1 MTLEFSRS
9 DAFTMGVELELMIL
23 STHDWNLIR
32 GAGDLLAL
40 IDKEKHAGDIKP
52 EITESMIEISTGVHT
67 DYTTMLA
74 ELISIRDT
82 VVGNARRLNL
92 AIAGGGAHPFQH
104 WSEQRIFPKERFF
117 HLHEMYGYLAKQ
129 FTVFGQHIHVG
140 AKSGDD
146 AIFLLHMMSRY
157 IPHFVA
163 LSASSP
169 FFQGLDTAFDS
180 SRLNNI
186 NAFPL
191 SGTMPFV
198 ADWNEFN
205 AYFDTMRDLKVVES
219 MKDFYW
225 DIRPK
230 PEFGTIEIRVCDT
243 PLTVEKAAALAAY
256 AQALAR
262 HLMLDRPR
270 VPSLDLYRVYSFNR
284 FTACRY
290 GLEASFID
298 ADTRTRR
305 TLKEDILETLALVA
319 PHAQALGS
327 SAALDV
333 LRKSVESGENDA
345 SWLRAELK
353 ASQTLNDVVRRQSHL
368 WFAGIDALDRSAS
381 EQTRATR

>member
-1 MTLEFSRS
+1 MTLDFSRS
-9 DAFTMGVELELMIL
+9 APFTMGIELELMIL

-40 IDKEKHAGDIKP
+40 IEKEKHAGDIKP
-52 EITESMIEISTGVHT
+52 EITESMIEISTSVHT
-67 DYTTMLA
+67 DYATMLC
-74 ELISIRDT
+74 ELTAIRDT
-82 VVGNARRLNL
+82 VVGNALRLNL

-129 FTVFGQHIHVG
+129 FTVFGQHIHIGVP
-140 AKSGDD
+140 SGDD
-146 AIFLLHMMSRY
+146 AIWLAHMMSRY
-157 IPHFVA
+157 IPHFIA

-169 FFQGLDTAFDS
+169 YSQGMDTAFDS

-205 AYFDTMRDLKVVES
+205 GYFDTMRDLKVVES

-270 VPSLDLYRVYSFNR
+270 APSLDVYRVYSFNR

-290 GLEASFID
+290 GMQAGFID
-298 ADTRTRR
+298 ADTRSRR
-305 TLKEDILETLALVA
+305 LLKEDIAETLDILV
-319 PHAQALGS
+319 PHARALGS
-327 SAALDV
+327 GSALAEIGASLD
-333 LRKSVESGENDA
+333 SHQNGSG
-345 SWLRAELK
+345 WLRDTFK
-353 ASQTLNDVVRRQSHL
+353 QTQSLSDVVRLQSRL
-368 WFAGIDALDRSAS
+368 WAG
-381 EQTRATR
+381 EQRLQPVR

>member
-9 DAFTMGVELELMIL
+9 EPLTMGIELELMIL
-23 STHDWNLIR
+23 STHDWDLMH
-32 GAGDLLAL
+32 GAGDLLGL
-40 IDKEKHAGDIKP
+40 IKKVKHPGDIKP
-52 EITESMIEISTGVHT
+52 EITESMIEISTSVHKE
-67 DYTTMLA
+67 YREMLA
-74 ELISIRDT
+74 ELSGIRD
-82 VVGNARRLNL
+82 VVLKNAQRLNL

-117 HLHEMYGYLAKQ
+117 HVHELYGYLAKQ
-129 FTVFGQHIHVG
+129 FTVFGQHIHIGVP
-140 AKSGDD
+140 SGDD
-146 AIFLLHMMSRY
+146 AVWLTHMMSRY
-157 IPHFVA
+157 IPHFIA

-169 FFQGLDTAFDS
+169 FSQGMDTAFDS

-198 ADWNEFN
+198 RDWREFN
-205 AYFDTMRDLKVVES
+205 DYFDTMRTLQVVES

-243 PLTVEKAAALAAY
+243 PLTIEKAAVLGAY

-270 VPSLDLYRVYSFNR
+270 EPSQDVYRVYSFNR

-290 GLEASFID
+290 GMQAGFID
-298 ADTRTRR
+298 AYARSRR
-305 TLKEDILETLALVA
+305 LLKEDIAETLDILV
-319 PHAQALGS
+319 PHALALGS
-327 SAALDV
+327 GAALAEIGASLDTGQND
-333 LRKSVESGENDA
+333 SG
-345 SWLRAELK
+345 WLRDTFR
-353 ASQTLNDVVRRQSHL
+353 QTKSLNDVVRLQSRQWS
-368 WFAGIDALDRSAS
+368 GEQRS
-381 EQTRATR
+381 RPGR

>member
-1 MTLEFSRS
+1 MSLEFSRS
-9 DAFTMGVELELMIL
+9 APFTMGVELELMIL

-40 IDKEKHAGDIKP
+40 IAKEKHAGEIKP

-67 DYTTMLA
+67 DYRTMTA
-74 ELISIRDT
+74 ELSTIRDI
-82 VVGNARRLNL
+82 VMGNARRLNL
-92 AIAGGGAHPFQH
+92 AIAGGGAHPFQD
-104 WSEQRIFPKERFF
+104 WSEQRIFPKERFI

-129 FTVFGQHIHVG
+129 FTVFGQHIHIGVS
-140 AKSGDD
+140 SGDE

-157 IPHFVA
+157 IPHFIA

-169 FFQGLDTAFDS
+169 FSQGVDTGFDS

-191 SGTMPFV
+191 SGTIPFV
-198 ADWNEFN
+198 SDWRDFN
-205 AYFDTMRDLKVVES
+205 AYFDTLRDLKVVES

-243 PLTVEKAAALAAY
+243 PLTIEKAAVLAAY

-262 HLMLDRPR
+262 HLMLDRPGA
-270 VPSLDLYRVYSFNR
+270 PSLDVYRVYSFNR

-290 GLEASFID
+290 GLNSDFVD
-298 ADTRTRR
+298 AGSRTRR
-305 TLKEDILETLALVA
+305 TLSDDIAETLVRLA
-319 PHAQALGS
+319 PHAEALGS
-327 SAALDV
+327 TAALEQIR
-333 LRKSVESGENDA
+333 LCIGAGANDA

-353 ASQTLNDVVRRQSHL
+353 ATQSLNDVVRQQSQL
-368 WFAGIDALDRSAS
+368 WAGTKGNEAQVTSG
-381 EQTRATR
+381 

>member
-9 DAFTMGVELELMIL
+9 EPLTMGIELELMIL
-23 STHDWNLIR
+23 STHDWDLMH
-32 GAGDLLAL
+32 GAGDLLGL
-40 IDKEKHAGDIKP
+40 IKKVKHPGDIKP
-52 EITESMIEISTGVHT
+52 EITESMIEISTAVHK
-67 DYTTMLA
+67 DYR
-74 ELISIRDT
+74 ELLIELSATRDFMIRS
-82 VVGNARRLNL
+82 AQRLNL

-117 HLHEMYGYLAKQ
+117 HVHELYGYLAKQ
-129 FTVFGQHIHVG
+129 FTVFGQHIHIGVP
-140 AKSGDD
+140 SGDD
-146 AIFLLHMMSRY
+146 AVWLTHMMSRY
-157 IPHFVA
+157 IPHFIA

-169 FFQGLDTAFDS
+169 FSQGMDTAFDS

-198 ADWNEFN
+198 RDWREFN
-205 AYFDTMRDLKVVES
+205 DYFDTMRTLQVVES

-243 PLTVEKAAALAAY
+243 PLTIEKAAVLGAY

-270 VPSLDLYRVYSFNR
+270 EPSQDVYRVYSFNR

-290 GLEASFID
+290 GMQAGFID
-298 ADTRTRR
+298 AYRR
-305 TLKEDILETLALVA
+305 SRRLLKEDIAETLDALV
-319 PHAQALGS
+319 PHALALGS
-327 SAALDV
+327 GAALAEIGASLDTGQND
-333 LRKSVESGENDA
+333 SG
-345 SWLRAELK
+345 WLRDTFR
-353 ASQTLNDVVRRQSHL
+353 QTKSLNDVVRLQSRQWS
-368 WFAGIDALDRSAS
+368 GEQRS
-381 EQTRATR
+381 RPGR

>member
-1 MTLEFSRS
+1 MTLAFSRS
-9 DAFTMGVELELMIL
+9 EPFTIGIELELMIL

-32 GAGDLLAL
+32 GAEDLLGL
-40 IDKEKHAGDIKP
+40 IEKAEHPGDIKP

-67 DYTTMLA
+67 DYRVMLA
-74 ELISIRDT
+74 ELASIRDT
-82 VVGNARRLNL
+82 LLGAARRLNL
-92 AIAGGGAHPFQH
+92 AVAGGGAHPFQH

-117 HLHEMYGYLAKQ
+117 KLHEMYGYLAKQ

-140 AKSGDD
+140 VASGDD
-146 AIFLLHMMSRY
+146 AIYLLHMMSRY
-157 IPHFVA
+157 IPHFIA

-169 FFQGLDTAFDS
+169 YSQGMDTEFDS

-198 ADWNEFN
+198 ADWDEFN
-205 AYFDTMRDLKVVES
+205 GYFDTMRDLKVVES

-243 PLTVEKAAALAAY
+243 PLTVERAAALAAY

-262 HLMLDRPR
+262 HLMLDRPSA
-270 VPSLDLYRVYSFNR
+270 PSLDVYRVYTFNR

-290 GLEASFID
+290 GLEAGFID
-298 ADTRTRR
+298 AWSRTRR
-305 TLKEDILETLALVA
+305 AIKEDIAETLGRLA
-319 PHAQALGS
+319 PHAEALGS
-327 SAALDV
+327 SAALAQIAQM
-333 LRKSVESGENDA
+333 VESGRND
-345 SWLRAELK
+345 STWLREAFEKNRALE
-353 ASQTLNDVVRRQSHL
+353 DVVRLQSEA
-368 WFAGIDALDRSAS
+368 WSAKG
-381 EQTRATR
+381 AH

>member
-9 DAFTMGVELELMIL
+9 EPLTMGIELELMIL
-23 STHDWNLIR
+23 STHDWDLMH
-32 GAGDLLAL
+32 GAGDLLGL
-40 IDKEKHAGDIKP
+40 IKKVKHPGDIKP
-52 EITESMIEISTGVHT
+52 EITESMIEISTSVHKE
-67 DYTTMLA
+67 YREMLA
-74 ELISIRDT
+74 ELSGIRD
-82 VVGNARRLNL
+82 VVLKNAQRLNL

-117 HLHEMYGYLAKQ
+117 HVHELYGYLAKQ
-129 FTVFGQHIHVG
+129 FTVFGQHIHIGVP
-140 AKSGDD
+140 SGDD
-146 AIFLLHMMSRY
+146 AVWLTHMMSRY
-157 IPHFVA
+157 IPHFIA

-169 FFQGLDTAFDS
+169 FSQGMDTAFDS

-198 ADWNEFN
+198 RDWREFN
-205 AYFDTMRDLKVVES
+205 DYFDTMRTLQVVES

-243 PLTVEKAAALAAY
+243 PLTIEKAAVLGAY

-270 VPSLDLYRVYSFNR
+270 EPSQDVYRVYSFNR

-290 GLEASFID
+290 GMQAGFID
-298 ADTRTRR
+298 AYARSRR
-305 TLKEDILETLALVA
+305 LLKEDIAETLDVLA
-319 PHAQALGS
+319 PHALALGS
-327 SAALDV
+327 GAALAEIGASLDTGQND
-333 LRKSVESGENDA
+333 SG
-345 SWLRAELK
+345 WLRDTFR
-353 ASQTLNDVVRRQSHL
+353 QTKSLNDVVRLQSRQWS
-368 WFAGIDALDRSAS
+368 GEQRS
-381 EQTRATR
+381 RPGR

>member
-9 DAFTMGVELELMIL
+9 EPLTMGIELELMIL
-23 STHDWNLIR
+23 STHDWDLMH
-32 GAGDLLAL
+32 GAGDLLGL
-40 IDKEKHAGDIKP
+40 IKKVKHPGDIKP
-52 EITESMIEISTGVHT
+52 EITESMIEISTSVHKE
-67 DYTTMLA
+67 YREMLA
-74 ELISIRDT
+74 ELSGIRD
-82 VVGNARRLNL
+82 VVLKNAQRLNL

-117 HLHEMYGYLAKQ
+117 HVHELYGYLAKQ
-129 FTVFGQHIHVG
+129 FTVFGQHIHIGVP
-140 AKSGDD
+140 SGDD
-146 AIFLLHMMSRY
+146 AVWLTHMMSRY
-157 IPHFVA
+157 IPHFIA

-169 FFQGLDTAFDS
+169 FSQGMDTAFDS

-198 ADWNEFN
+198 RDWREFN
-205 AYFDTMRDLKVVES
+205 DYFDTMRDLKVVES

-243 PLTVEKAAALAAY
+243 PLTIEKAAVLGAY

-270 VPSLDLYRVYSFNR
+270 EPSQDVYRVYSFNR

-290 GLEASFID
+290 GMQAGFID
-298 ADTRTRR
+298 AYRR
-305 TLKEDILETLALVA
+305 SRRLLKEDIAETLDALV
-319 PHAQALGS
+319 PHALALGS
-327 SAALDV
+327 GAALAEIGASLDTGQND
-333 LRKSVESGENDA
+333 SG
-345 SWLRAELK
+345 WLRDTFR
-353 ASQTLNDVVRRQSHL
+353 QTKSLNDVVRLQSRQWS
-368 WFAGIDALDRSAS
+368 GEQRS
-381 EQTRATR
+381 RPGR

>member
-1 MTLEFSRS
+1 MTLEFTQS
-9 DAFTMGVELELMIL
+9 APLTMGVELELMIL

-40 IDKEKHAGDIKP
+40 IEKEKHAGDIKP
-52 EITESMIEISTGVHT
+52 EITESMIEISTGVNT
-67 DYTTMLA
+67 DYLAMLA
-74 ELISIRDT
+74 ELNAIRDT
-82 VVGNARRLNL
+82 VVANAKRLNL
-92 AIAGGGAHPFQH
+92 AIAGGGTHPFQH

-140 AKSGDD
+140 ASSGDE
-146 AIFLLHMMSRY
+146 AIYLLHMMSRY
-157 IPHFVA
+157 IPHFIA

-169 FFQGLDTAFDS
+169 FSQGMDTAFDS

-198 ADWNEFN
+198 ANWNEFN

-243 PLTVEKAAALAAY
+243 PLTIEKAAALAAY

-262 HLMLDRPR
+262 HLMLDRPSA
-270 VPSLDLYRVYSFNR
+270 PSLDVYRAYSFNR

-290 GLEASFID
+290 GLEAGFID
-298 ADTRTRR
+298 AGTRTRR
-305 TLKEDILETLALVA
+305 ALKEDIAETLVRIA
-319 PHAQALGS
+319 PHAEALGS
-327 SAALDV
+327 TAAMQV
-333 LRKSVESGENDA
+333 IRRCNEAGENDA

-353 ASQTLNDVVRRQSHL
+353 SGQTLNDVVRRQSHL
-368 WFAGIDALDRSAS
+368 WVTGGKAADSSAR
-381 EQTRATR
+381 Q

>member
-9 DAFTMGVELELMIL
+9 QPFTIGVELELMIL

-32 GAGDLLAL
+32 GAEDLLGL
-40 IDKEKHAGDIKP
+40 IEKEKHPGDIKP

-67 DYTTMLA
+67 GYRAMLA
-74 ELISIRDT
+74 ELTEIRDAL
-82 VVGNARRLNL
+82 VGSARRLNL

-104 WSEQRIFPKERFF
+104 WSEQRIFPKERFLN
-117 HLHEMYGYLAKQ
+117 LHEMYGYLAKQ
-129 FTVFGQHIHVG
+129 FTVFGQHVHVG
-140 AKSGDD
+140 VASGDD
-146 AIFLLHMMSRY
+146 AIYLVHMMSRY
-157 IPHFVA
+157 IPHFIA

-169 FFQGLDTAFDS
+169 FSQGMDTAFDS

-198 ADWNEFN
+198 ADWQEFN
-205 AYFDTMRDLKVVES
+205 GYFDTMRELKVVES

-243 PLTVEKAAALAAY
+243 PLTVERAAALAAY

-262 HLMLDRPR
+262 HLMLDRPSA
-270 VPSLDLYRVYSFNR
+270 PSLDVYRVYSFNR

-290 GLEASFID
+290 GLEAGFID
-298 ADTRTRR
+298 AGSRTRR
-305 TLKEDILETLALVA
+305 ALKEDIAETLSRLA
-319 PHAQALGS
+319 PHAEALGS
-327 SAALDV
+327 SAAIEE
-333 LRKSVESGENDA
+333 LRRCNEAGENDA
-345 SWLRAELK
+345 SWLRTELK
-353 ASQTLNDVVRRQSHL
+353 SAQTLNDVVRRQSKL
-368 WFAGIDALDRSAS
+368 WMSGEVANR
-381 EQTRATR
+381 